1 MPRFT
6 KDKPDQPL
14 PWHLTVLRHTDVIVI
29 AATAVGVLHLRTSH
43 AVFYSLGSTAT
54 SFTAKGLK
62 KIIKQPRPEGS
73 YNKRTHGMP
82 STHSSSITFMG
93 FYLTLC
99 FLLLPLHPSVPV
111 PSALTSSPAI
121 TSTFSA
127 LSGSSDLNDYAI
139 RTSYALASLTFPA
152 VVIWSRVALGLH
164 TPAQCAVGALL
175 GVFNATVLFTAW
187 NGLRTWTGSSWSFVG
202 SALPDVLMN
211 GIGSTFGLWAD
222 ELIKTG
228 EEAARRRWLGH

>member
-6 KDKPDQPL
+6 KDKPAVPL

-29 AATAVGVLHLRTSH
+29 AATAVGVMHLRTSH
-43 AVFYSLGSTAT
+43 ALFYSLGSTAT

-62 KIIKQPRPEGS
+62 RIIKQPRPEGS

-93 FYLTLC
+93 LYLCLS

-111 PSALTSSPAI
+111 PSALTKPMPASS
-121 TSTFSA
+121 SA
-127 LSGSSDLNDYAI
+127 SEATIWSDLSVRAA
-139 RTSYALASLTFPA
+139 YALCSSAIPA

-175 GVFNATVLFTAW
+175 GAFNAVTLFTTW
-187 NGLRTWTGSSWSFVG
+187 NGLRVWGLSE
-202 SALPDVLMN
+202 LPLPAVAVN
-211 GIGSTFGLWAD
+211 GIGSTVGVWAD
-222 ELIKTG
+222 GWLQVLEQ
-228 EEAARRRWLGH
+228 EARRRWLS